1 MSYSIVQSREERKL
15 GQTVHTNAEIEAI
28 RLVEVNAKCKSL
40 AGDIDFP
47 LSFAID
53 VRPTDAAVK
62 SSRLTVDTRFFLKVM
77 TKEKVDVISLE
88 CVIAA
93 DYTLQG
99 DFTPSDE
106 QIKAFQEGN
115 AIFNC
120 WPYFREYAQST
131 LCRMNYPPLAVPF
144 LRVELKAQ
152 PKTTAKKSVPPAQL
166 EQAKE

>member
-40 AGDIDFP
+40 AGDLDFP
-47 LSFAID
+47 LSFTID

-62 SSRLTVDTRFFLKVM
+62 SSRLTVDTRFFLKVT

-88 CVIAA
+88 CIIGA

-120 WPYFREYAQST
+120 WPYFREYTQNT

-144 LRVELKAQ
+144 LRVELKAV
-152 PKTTAKKSVPPAQL
+152 PKTAAKRSVPPAQL